1 VTAFNASTGAQEW
14 STTTSYFSSEPVVS
28 KGEVWVQG
36 AGSVYGLS
44 AKTGAIEVQTGYLD
58 GNGATP
64 AVSKTGVYVSTGCQT
79 QIKLS
84 LAGQVAWEDTTGAR
98 AAAAPRPPCGEP
110 RVSGLMGLPQTEGG
124 GDGAAGRQ

>member
-1 VTAFNASTGAQEW
+1 MSN
-14 STTTSYFSSEPVVS
+14 
-28 KGEVWVQG
+28 GEVWVQG

-84 LAGQVAWEDTTGAR
+84 LAGQVAWEDNNGVLGWRRCLDRPVAR
-98 AAAAPRPPCGEP
+98 PD
-110 RVSGLMGLPQTEGG
+110 V
-124 GDGAAGRQ
+124 RQRG